1 MAQSGTTVYSGRFE
15 HTLDDKNRLTIP
27 SLWRWAHTDTETFL
41 AMPHPDGY
49 IAVLPP
55 ARVAKLLAQ
64 VSEMKLSDRDAQA
77 VKAKIFSEAL
87 SFTFDTSL
95 LPSRVIEAARDF
107 TDERGEVF
115 PAVEAGHFE
124 VHSIDDDHADVTEGT
139 GTGIGTNWERCRYDW
154 SPPGTVIAAV
164 TDSNVYAPGSHWTI
178 TACTSDGLSD
188 V

>member
-41 AMPHPDGY
+41 AMPHPDNY

-87 SFTFDTSL
+87 SFTFDKQGRFGINAEL
-95 LPSRVIEAARDF
+95 LHHAGIAKDAVLSGAGDTFNILSPSRWTEMQRSTA
-107 TDERGEVF
+107 GENY
-115 PAVEAGHFE
+115 G
-124 VHSIDDDHADVTEGT
+124 DLMRR
-139 GTGIGTNWERCRYDW
+139 IG
-154 SPPGTVIAAV
+154 
-164 TDSNVYAPGSHWTI
+164 
-178 TACTSDGLSD
+178 L
-188 V
+188 